1 MIFAIKQNIFSFLS
15 HPVLLSCFGS
25 WLIAQFIKTF
35 INLLFGRIHSFGE
48 LIDSLLWRTGG
59 LPSSHSA
66 MVTCLCV
73 TVGFRSGFLSDVFMV
88 SLAFVFVTIR
98 DALGVRRANGLQAK
112 KINEMGKMLQ
122 EKGILDYTP
131 VKEVNGHTPLEVCM
145 GVLLGFFVGLAFSL
159 LK

>member
-1 MIFAIKQNIFSFLS
+1 
-15 HPVLLSCFGS
+15 
-25 WLIAQFIKTF
+25 
-35 INLLFGRIHSFGE
+35 
-48 LIDSLLWRTGG
+48 
-59 LPSSHSA
+59 
-66 MVTCLCV
+66 
-73 TVGFRSGFLSDVFMV
+73 MV